1 MIQHVVLLNW
11 KPGTTAEQVSRV
23 TAGFDRLPGLIP
35 QIKSYRY
42 GPDLGLTPNGGAD
55 YALVA
60 EFANEEDF
68 AAYAIHA
75 DHIRVMQDAIDD
87 IMASWKAVQFRL

>member
-11 KPGTTAEQVSRV
+11 KAGTTPEQIARV
-23 TAGFDRLPGLIP
+23 TAGFNRLPGLIP
-35 QIKSYRY
+35 EIKSYRY

-60 EFANEEDF
+60 EFSNADDF
-68 AAYAIHA
+68 AAYAMHA
-75 DHIRVMQDAIDD
+75 DHIAVMQESIGD
-87 IMASWKAVQFRL
+87 MLASWKTVQFQL